1 MNVQENLDP
10 KILPDLVSQA
20 VPKEKAADML
30 YQALRKQAKLMGF
43 DPDTEVSMTKKS
55 GDYPEEIEKEDIWV
69 TFEAGP
75 WEWGVAYSLSS
86 HPGFF
91 WPEIR
96 ESLRLGT
103 QKHARPHAI
112 GRKNWCGGVKGRKRT
127 QKYRQ

>member
-43 DPDTEVSMTKKS
+43 NPDTEVSMTKKS
-55 GDYPEEIEKEDIWV
+55 GKYPEEIEKEDIWV

-86 HPGFF
+86 HPKSYDMFSNPNDWYLECYYGFDVIF
-91 WPEIR
+91 
-96 ESLRLGT
+96 T
-103 QKHARPHAI
+103 D
-112 GRKNWCGGVKGRKRT
+112 C
-127 QKYRQ
+127 